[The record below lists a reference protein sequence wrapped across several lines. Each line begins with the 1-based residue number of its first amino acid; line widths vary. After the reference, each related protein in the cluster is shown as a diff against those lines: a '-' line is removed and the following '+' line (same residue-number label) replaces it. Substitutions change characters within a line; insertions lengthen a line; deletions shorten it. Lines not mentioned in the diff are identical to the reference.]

1 MTAQE
6 FHDRV
11 KQNNFCLTSTFVQQ
25 LIREAILKE
34 RAACIA
40 ACERVGEDKTYHLG
54 YLQEA
59 ADACVEAIKERNSN
73 EH

>member
-11 KQNNFCLTSTFVQQ
+11 KQNNFVLTSAFVQQ
-25 LIREAILKE
+25 LIQEAILKE
-34 RAACIA
+34 RAECLA
-40 ACERVGEDKTYHLG
+40 ACERVGEEKTYHLG

-59 ADACVEAIKERNSN
+59 ADACVDAIKERNN
-73 EH
+73 K